1 MDFTLFPEFIRT
13 LVSGPNLRIYP
24 KAALLLFTVILSLCI
39 VYLLGNSGK
48 IIDVVHS
55 SGIVYPCYLCY
66 IFFIVL

>member
-24 KAALLLFTVILSLCI
+24 KAALLLLTTLSLCI
-39 VYLLGNSGK
+39 VYLLGNSEE

-55 SGIVYPCYLCY
+55 GGIVYPCYLCY